1 MRFDELGLCEPVLRA
16 VAEEGYTI
24 PTPIQAAAIPLVL
37 QGRDVL
43 GTAQTGTGKTAAFA
57 LPVLHQ
63 LLTTPPQQSARRRT
77 RVLILTPTR
86 ELAIQIG
93 ESFSTYGKYAEMK
106 IAVLYGG
113 VNQNPQV
120 KLLIHGVDIIVAT
133 PGRLLDL
140 LDQGWADVK
149 RVETLVLDEADNMLD
164 MGFIQDIQKIISKT
178 PQYRQ
183 TLLFSATMPSEIRR
197 LASDILTDPIRVS
210 VAPESAAAD
219 TVDQS
224 VFFVENED
232 KPAALVKYLRTTPT
246 ERTLVFTRTKQ
257 GADRVAQYLTREHI
271 RAGSLHSDKMQS
283 VRLRIVDSFKSG
295 DLPLVVA
302 TDIASRGLDI
312 DNITHVVNF
321 DVPHVPE
328 NYVHRI
334 GRTGRAGAT
343 GTAVSFCD
351 PQERGYLRQIQ
362 RLIRTEIRVADLP
375 GFTRPVA
382 SSPAPVR
389 PSKARPKAELVTA
402 THELVAASQ
411 PRATMGSSGGRSRK
425 VKRSPFSR

>member
-16 VAEEGYTI
+16 VAEEGYSI
-24 PTPIQAAAIPLVL
+24 PTPIQEAAIPHALT
-37 QGRDVL
+37 GRDVL

-57 LPVLHQ
+57 LPILHQ
-63 LLTTPPQQSARRRT
+63 LISTPPQQSARRRT
-77 RVLILTPTR
+77 RALILTPTR
-86 ELAIQIG
+86 ELAIQVA
-93 ESFSTYGKYAEMK
+93 ESFTTYGKYSEMTT
-106 IAVLYGG
+106 AVLYGG

-140 LDQGWADVK
+140 LEQGWADVK
-149 RVETLVLDEADNMLD
+149 RIEKLVLDEADNMLD

-197 LASDILTDPIRVS
+197 LASEILTDPIHVS

-224 VFFVENED
+224 VFFVETDD
-232 KPAALVKYLRTTPT
+232 KPAALVKYLRSTNP

-283 VRLRIVDSFKSG
+283 IRLRIVDSFKTG
-295 DLPLVVA
+295 ELPLVVA

-321 DVPHVPE
+321 DVPHIPE

-343 GTAVSFCD
+343 GIAVSFCD
-351 PQERGYLRQIQ
+351 PHEKGYLRQIQ
-362 RLIRTEIRVADLP
+362 RLMRKDIRIADLP
-375 GFTRPVA
+375 GFTRHVRGEVA
-382 SSPAPVR
+382 AVAPAR
-389 PSKARPKAELVTA
+389 PAKAARPKAELVA
-402 THELVAASQ
+402 AVLAPVAPAL
-411 PRATMGSSGGRSRK
+411 PRATMGSSGGRSPRS
-425 VKRSPFSR
+425 KRR